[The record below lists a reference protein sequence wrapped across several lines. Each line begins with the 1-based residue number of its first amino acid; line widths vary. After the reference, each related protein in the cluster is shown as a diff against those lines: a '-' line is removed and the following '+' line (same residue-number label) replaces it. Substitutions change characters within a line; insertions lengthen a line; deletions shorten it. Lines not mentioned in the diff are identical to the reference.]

1 MIYFSWREKK
11 NTRSEGV
18 TIFGF
23 AQSPPPL
30 YYDSFEQG
38 RKENMEGIKKWGW
51 IVYCSIVWNWNYV
64 VFGPILM
71 N

>member
-1 MIYFSWREKK
+1 
-11 NTRSEGV
+11 
-18 TIFGF
+18 
-23 AQSPPPL
+23 
-30 YYDSFEQG
+30 
-38 RKENMEGIKKWGW
+38 MEGIKKWGW